1 MQRRRPPKL
10 IGRRRTL
17 LDAAQR
23 GDQRSPATN
32 PWHPQILTRPA
43 AELQFDVVLLNPTPE
58 SLSANATANVQSG
71 HETISVRA

>member
-10 IGRRRTL
+10 IGLRRTL

-32 PWHPQILTRPA
+32 SWHPRILTRPA
-43 AELQFDVVLLNPTPE
+43 AELQFDVVLLNRTHK
-58 SLSANATANVQSG
+58 SL
-71 HETISVRA
+71 